1 MQQIRIGTVSAINPA
16 LGTVD
21 VKFSDRVST
30 GLWLLDSA
38 RADTIAVNSSV
49 ICLFPTG
56 SGEGV
61 CLGRHYHRGYQ
72 PGGSLAFRQSV
83 KVEGDLEATG
93 TITAK
98 NFP

>member
-1 MQQIRIGTVSAINPA
+1 MQIRIGTVSAVNMS

-30 GLWLLDSA
+30 GVWLLDSA
-38 RADTIAVNSSV
+38 RADTITVGSSV
-49 ICLFPTG
+49 ICLFPAG
-56 SGEGV
+56 NGEGV
-61 CLGRHYHRGYQ
+61 CLGRHYHKGYP
-72 PGGSLAFRQSV
+72 PGGSLVFKQPV
-83 KVEGDLEATG
+83 KVEGDIEVTG